1 MTNKLSLLLLGS
13 VALAGCQ
20 VHRGE
25 DRPAR
30 GLLPVNEPVVTRSDY
45 VFDAAA
51 PAGNLAPQEAAR
63 LDGWFRGLELGY
75 GDVVSVDGV
84 DAASARADVA
94 RVAGR
99 YGLLVAD
106 IAPVT
111 QGAIAPGAVRVV
123 VTRTRASVPG
133 CPNWSRPSNPNYSNE
148 LMSNFGCAVSSNLA
162 AMVGNPGDL
171 VSGREPS
178 GVSDPVLSTKA
189 IESYRT
195 RAGSGGGKGG
205 N

>member
-13 VALAGCQ
+13 IALAGCQ

-30 GLLPVNEPVVTRSDY
+30 GLIPVNEPVVSRSDY
-45 VFDAAA
+45 LFDAAA
-51 PAGNLAPQEAAR
+51 PGGSLGAQEAAR

-84 DAASARADVA
+84 DAAGARADVA
-94 RVAGR
+94 RVAAR
-99 YGLLVAD
+99 YGLLLAEGS
-106 IAPVT
+106 PLT
-111 QGAIAPGAVRVV
+111 PGAIPPGAVRVV

-133 CPNWSRPSNPNYSNE
+133 CPNWSRASSPNFSNE
-148 LMSNFGCAVSSNLA
+148 MMSNFGCAVSGNMA
-162 AMVGNPGDL
+162 AMVANPSDL

-178 GVSDPVLSTKA
+178 GISDVVLSNKA
-189 IESYRT
+189 IESFRNK
-195 RAGSGGGKGG
+195 APGAKGG